1 MIDIDRDEALFLK
14 KLLDAYVDYFDR
26 GNEGLLKNL
35 ASAYAGENQIF
46 FSFHASR
53 LIKKLNAALEG
64 EPKPPDRACLKCQS
78 GMRMFVVNNR
88 RWLYVCSTCGHQ
100 EEERL
105 RL

>member
-35 ASAYAGENQIF
+35 ASAYTGENQIF

-53 LIKKLNAALEG
+53 LIKKLNTALEG
-64 EPKPPDRACLKCQS
+64 ESTPPDRACPKCQT
-78 GMRMFVVNNR
+78 GMRTFVVNNR
-88 RWLYVCSTCGHQ
+88 NWLHVCPTCGHQ
-100 EEERL
+100 EEGRL